1 MSVFDPR
8 AQPVKRFAG
17 PARIVLKL
25 ADDARDRRDWATA
38 ASAYQQ
44 YLDEKPDH
52 FAVWVQLGHA
62 LKESGRLSAALVA
75 YGEALGLNEND
86 ADLLLNMGHLHKVM
100 GLPEDAISY
109 YRRSAERDGNADAI
123 SELLH
128 LGAASS
134 PG

>member
-1 MSVFDPR
+1 MKLRVPGTQALAEPQDDSDFR
-8 AQPVKRFAG
+8 AAG
-17 PARIVLKL
+17 DRARN
-25 ADDARDRRDWATA
+25 RGDWAEAVTNYKA
-38 ASAYQQ
+38 HLAR
-44 YLDEKPDH
+44 KPGD
-52 FAVWVQLGHA
+52 FEIWVQLGHA